1 MILGYMISESA
12 TTVAEDVT
20 LKRNSHRVIAQ
31 GRLQT
36 AGEKNRNGRIYP
48 KNELFPQL
56 TCARTKELL
65 EAGYMRAESGHPM
78 SQSLTRQQTIDPTNT
93 CAIFR
98 KFWTSGDDVYGE
110 FIGTNNALGEAFDMD
125 LRDGYKP
132 AWSLRA
138 LGSIETTAEGAIVK
152 NLKLI
157 TYDHVIYPSH
167 PGAYT
172 TNIVSES
179 ATGED
184 NYAYNN
190 GLYAP
195 RHTLELLGENAQS
208 LTDSMDANKEHTIE
222 VTDQSAINYIKSES
236 MTLKQIKESFNLL
249 CESIQAVNNYSQIQ
263 MKTKSGDTI
272 VLNLERYIQNEILD
286 YCVNE
291 SSK

>member
-12 TTVAEDVT
+12 ATVAEDVV
-20 LKRNSHRVIAQ
+20 LKKQLDRVVAQ

-48 KNELFPQL
+48 KTELFPQL

-98 KFWTSGDDVYGE
+98 KFWTSGDDVHGE
-110 FIGTNNALGEAFDMD
+110 FIGTNNALGEAFNKD
-125 LRDGYKP
+125 LLDGYKP

-138 LGSIETTAEGAIVK
+138 LGSIETTKEGAVVK

-172 TNIVSES
+172 TGIVSES
-179 ATGED
+179 TD
-184 NYAYNN
+184 MKYQN

-195 RHTLELLGENAQS
+195 RHTLQLLDENVQELSN
-208 LTDSMDANKEHTIE
+208 TMDATKDHLLE
-222 VTDQSAINYIKSES
+222 VSNESVVNYIKSES
-236 MTLKQIKESFNLL
+236 ASLKTIQESFDLL
-249 CESIQAVNNYSQIQ
+249 FESITPIDNGSKVQ
-263 MKTKSGDTI
+263 MKDKEGNTI
-272 VLNLERYIQNEILD
+272 VINLERYIQNEIMD
-286 YCVNE
+286 YC
-291 SSK
+291 SKGA